1 MGRDIEW
8 GESLM
13 DLSQLASWF
22 TSTDDILEQIAR
34 HLYLSFL
41 PVLAALAVALP
52 AGLYIGHARRFEVLA
67 VALANLGRAIP
78 SFAILS
84 LALILSIRLGLGL
97 GFWPTFAALFFLSL
111 PPILVNAHIGV
122 RGVDPDV
129 VESARGM
136 GLKGRQVLTRVEL
149 PLAAPLILSGA
160 RTASVQSVATATLGA
175 LVAAGGLGEYI
186 VFGFR
191 ANRDDFLL
199 GGAILVASLALA
211 TEVALGAVEKLA
223 RPRGV
228 PRPATSRVEPFEET
242 AQVSRRDDAA

>member
-1 MGRDIEW
+1 
-8 GESLM
+8 M
-13 DLSQLASWF
+13 DLSQLTTWF
-22 TSTDDILEQIAR
+22 TSTDDIGEQVAR

-41 PVLAALAVALP
+41 PVLAALAIALP
-52 AGLYIGHARRFEVLA
+52 VGLYIGHARRFESVA

-97 GFWPTFAALFFLSL
+97 GFWPTFTALFFLSL
-111 PPILVNAHIGV
+111 PPILVNSHIGV

-160 RTASVQSVATATLGA
+160 RTAAVQSVATATLGA

-199 GGAILVASLALA
+199 GGAILVAALALA
-211 TEVALGAVEKLA
+211 TEVALGGLEKVVTPRGAA
-223 RPRGV
+223 RP
-228 PRPATSRVEPFEET
+228 SRSKVTPFEE
-242 AQVSRRDDAA
+242 AAELGRPAAGS